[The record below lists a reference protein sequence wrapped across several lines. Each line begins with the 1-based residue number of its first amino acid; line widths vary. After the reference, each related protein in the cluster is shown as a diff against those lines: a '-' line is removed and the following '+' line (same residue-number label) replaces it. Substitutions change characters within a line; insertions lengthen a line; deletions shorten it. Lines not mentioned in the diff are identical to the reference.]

1 MSSLPSVSA
10 EAQSPDAGFSPS
22 SDRADSITPEMSVAD
37 AFSLLATAPA
47 EEAGRRVR
55 KLDSKADPE
64 MLHKLRV
71 ALRRLRSLWWAY
83 EPLLDRKDA
92 KFQRGEFKSLAT
104 AAGKTRDWDVLRDLL
119 LAGESMQYSF
129 TSLLGS
135 VDEHRADALS
145 FSRTAIG
152 NAGVERILESALVGA
167 RYQLD
172 SRATS
177 PTLAEFAEDRVGS
190 AEKALK
196 KRLKRAV
203 SHEDPG
209 YAVLHEV
216 RISGKRLR
224 YLLEFFSPVLEG
236 NHQATIERLTSVQD
250 ELGKLND
257 IVTSETLLREY
268 SPQLGEHTVVKE
280 AVRYLEDQKK
290 RRMRAAQDMLNAAW

>member
-10 EAQSPDAGFSPS
+10 KAESPGAGFSPS
-22 SDRADSITPEMSVAD
+22 SDRADLRTPEMSVAD

-64 MLHKLRV
+64 VLHKLRV

-135 VDEHRADALS
+135 VDEHRADAVLQPDCNRKCRRRANTGERADGGALS
-145 FSRTAIG
+145 TRFASHQSHAC
-152 NAGVERILESALVGA
+152 GVC
-167 RYQLD
+167 
-172 SRATS
+172 
-177 PTLAEFAEDRVGS
+177 
-190 AEKALK
+190 
-196 KRLKRAV
+196 
-203 SHEDPG
+203 
-209 YAVLHEV
+209 
-216 RISGKRLR
+216 
-224 YLLEFFSPVLEG
+224 
-236 NHQATIERLTSVQD
+236 
-250 ELGKLND
+250 
-257 IVTSETLLREY
+257 
-268 SPQLGEHTVVKE
+268 
-280 AVRYLEDQKK
+280 
-290 RRMRAAQDMLNAAW
+290 